1 MGKIYKLEKL
11 LYDKLKL
18 NGTSSIFGVFESK
31 ELKQLRRKK
40 DILVYLKNYKIY

>member
-11 LYDKLKL
+11 LYDKWL
-18 NGTSSIFGVFESK
+18 NGTKSIFGVFESK
-31 ELKQLRRKK
+31 KLKQLSRKK